1 LVELMIAVVV
11 VGVLTAL
18 AYSSYRSGVIKGRRG
33 SAQAYLLDVAQKEQ
47 QYLLDAR
54 AYATTL
60 TALGSTAPSDVS
72 PYYTITLCQ
81 ASSGTCG
88 TPGGTPPAFAVIA
101 TPIAGTSQASDG
113 TLSIDNTGAKATTS
127 TSYTW

>member
-1 LVELMIAVVV
+1 MIAVVI
-11 VGVLTAL
+11 VGVLTAV
-18 AYSSYRSGVIKGRRG
+18 AYSSYRNGVVKGRRG
-33 SAQAYLLDVAQKEQ
+33 SAQAYLLDIAQREQ

-60 TALGSTAPSDVS
+60 TALNSTVPNDVA

-81 ASSGTCG
+81 ASSGACG
-88 TPGGTPPAFAVIA
+88 TPGGTPPAFAAIA
-101 TPIAGTSQASDG
+101 TPIAGTTQANDG

-127 TSYTW
+127 TAYTW